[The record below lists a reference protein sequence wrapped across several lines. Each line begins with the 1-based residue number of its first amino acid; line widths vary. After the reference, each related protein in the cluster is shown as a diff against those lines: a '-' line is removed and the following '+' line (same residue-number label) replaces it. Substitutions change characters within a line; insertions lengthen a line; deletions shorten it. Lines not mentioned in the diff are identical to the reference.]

1 MLSVFHW
8 LSHHAA
14 FIAALAIFALTASA
28 QPRWSISPP
37 IIKESKPTATDASKN
52 ATPAPMRKE
61 EAREKEEFSRLTIER
76 IFVEGPAENRR
87 LSRQYDEQR
96 FAAALNRGNPEV
108 PGGKI
113 RHGAFYD
120 GYVYWGSDP
129 SSFLWL
135 NTINPLRDLPKPKPN
150 D

>member
-1 MLSVFHW
+1 MFDVFHG
-8 LSHHAA
+8 LSHHTLP
-14 FIAALAIFALTASA
+14 IAALATLALTASA

-37 IIKESKPTATDASKN
+37 IIKDSKPAASDSSKS

-76 IFVEGPAENRR
+76 IFVEGSAANRS
-87 LSRQYDEQR
+87 LRQQIDDQR
-96 FAAALNRGNPEV
+96 FANALNRGNPEV

-120 GYVYWGSDP
+120 GFVYWGNDP
-129 SSFLWL
+129 TSFLWL
-135 NTINPLRDLPKPKPN
+135 NTINPLRDRPPVK
-150 D
+150 

>member
-1 MLSVFHW
+1 MLGVFHS
-8 LSHHAA
+8 LAYHAL
-14 FIAALAIFALTASA
+14 FIAALAVFALKASA
-28 QPRWSISPP
+28 QPHWSISPP
-37 IIKESKPTATDASKN
+37 IIKESKPATSDAAKS
-52 ATPAPMRKE
+52 ATPAPMRKQ
-61 EAREKEEFSRLTIER
+61 EAREKEEFSRLTIQR
-76 IFVEGPAENRR
+76 IFVEGAHENRQ

-120 GYVYWGSDP
+120 GFVYWGSDP

-135 NTINPLRDLPKPKPN
+135 NTINPLRDLPPPK
-150 D
+150 

>member
-8 LSHHAA
+8 LSHHAL
-14 FIAALAIFALTASA
+14 FIAALTTLALTASA
-28 QPRWSISPP
+28 QPHWSISPP
-37 IIKESKPTATDASKN
+37 IIRESKPAAPEASKN

-87 LSRQYDEQR
+87 LSRKYDEQR

-120 GYVYWGSDP
+120 GFVYWGSDP

-135 NTINPLRDLPKPKPN
+135 NTINPLRDLPPPK
-150 D
+150 

>member
-1 MLSVFHW
+1 MLGVFDW
-8 LSHHAA
+8 LAHHAL
-14 FIAALAIFALTASA
+14 FIAALATLALTASA
-28 QPRWSISPP
+28 QPHWSISPP
-37 IIKESKPTATDASKN
+37 IIKESKPPASDASKN

-61 EAREKEEFSRLTIER
+61 EAREREEFSRLTIQR
-76 IFVEGPAENRR
+76 IFVEGAHENRQ
-87 LSRQYDEQR
+87 LSRRYDEQR

-120 GYVYWGSDP
+120 GFVYWGSDP

-135 NTINPLRDLPKPKPN
+135 NTINPLRDVQPVK
-150 D
+150 

>member
-1 MLSVFHW
+1 MLSFFHW
-8 LSHHAA
+8 VAHHAL
-14 FIAALAIFALTASA
+14 FIAALATFALTASA
-28 QPRWSISPP
+28 QPHWSISPP
-37 IIKESKPTATDASKN
+37 IIKETKPAAPGASKD

-61 EAREKEEFSRLTIER
+61 EAREKEEFSRLTIQR
-76 IFVEGPAENRR
+76 IFVEGAHENRQ
-87 LSRQYDEQR
+87 LSRRYDEQR

-120 GYVYWGSDP
+120 GFVYWGNDP

-135 NTINPLRDLPKPKPN
+135 NTINPLRDLPPPK
-150 D
+150 